1 MSLTEQDQGQTGEY
15 DRDTTHRERVWV
27 FFLYRSAVN
36 IISIADQTHIRLPQV

>member
-15 DRDTTHRERVWV
+15 DRDTTHRERVF